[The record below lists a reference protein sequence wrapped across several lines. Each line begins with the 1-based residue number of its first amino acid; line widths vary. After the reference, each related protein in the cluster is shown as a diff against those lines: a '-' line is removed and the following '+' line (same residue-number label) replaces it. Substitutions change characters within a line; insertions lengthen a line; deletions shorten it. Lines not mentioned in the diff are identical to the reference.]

1 MDEVFEK
8 AHRKDRGDANWLSRC
23 QYQGLC
29 MSYGLKGTNSKP
41 MVQQKGGSLQ
51 TDTVKLK
58 KARLGFQLRELPYGR
73 TQHLCLGH
81 S

>member
-29 MSYGLKGTNSKP
+29 MSYGLKGTVSQ

-51 TDTVKLK
+51 TDIVN
-58 KARLGFQLRELPYGR
+58 
-73 TQHLCLGH
+73 
-81 S
+81 